1 MKMGSTF
8 KKSIFDE
15 HVQVGLVDWAQKV
28 KKKTQKKAA
37 NNGSRDGNSSSTDGS
52 TVRIQLGRVTGKE
65 SARGGDSAH
74 N

>member
-1 MKMGSTF
+1 MGSTF
-8 KKSIFDE
+8 KKSIFEE
-15 HVQVGLVDWAQKV
+15 HVQVGLVGWAQKV
-28 KKKTQKKAA
+28 KKKKAA

-52 TVRIQLGRVTGKE
+52 TARIQLGRVTGKE